1 MNIVDQFLSKVGK
14 QTLLTSKA
22 MMNGFLHKEEA
33 EELERLRAID
43 FEIDM
48 QALSFWERHA
58 QGGMFRS
65 KFDITGVNR
74 VASTELLKFVNRLT
88 EIEIKYEISS
98 IESDLSRWSEIIGVL
113 NTAVD
118 EFGVAK
124 EEVNALM
131 YFYFVSGNRLTV
143 HPTAPSVPRATI
155 PTFISEPEDESD
167 ENIQVKFE
175 CDDGVIL
182 SSSTIVKELLDIYLV
197 DLDHW
202 RSENPQSRPDIMG
215 LHRILKDFLSNPSQT
230 NLINNAAIVFN
241 PNTIKQIAKANFST
255 TSIGLLDGVREVTI
269 VEIDRGVERHG
280 FIDYRLLLVS
290 MFITQVR
297 FALENEVEK

>member
-1 MNIVDQFLSKVGK
+1 MNVVDQFLSKVGK

-22 MMNGFLHKEEA
+22 MMNGFLPKEEA

-43 FEIDM
+43 FEIDI

-58 QGGMFRS
+58 QGGIFRGRFEFS
-65 KFDITGVNR
+65 NINLIT
-74 VASTELLKFVNRLT
+74 STEFMKFISQLV

-118 EFGVAK
+118 EFGVTK

-131 YFYFVSGNRLTV
+131 YFYFVSSNRLTV
-143 HPTAPSVPRATI
+143 HPTAPSVLRATI
-155 PTFISEPEDESD
+155 PTFISEQHEHQNNDELTKFMLNNQVFTMIEDVLEADRKSWNTEH
-167 ENIQVKFE
+167 ENHEANKHNELQTIIYKFLRVNSQTKLIE
-175 CDDGVIL
+175 FASNIF
-182 SSSTIVKELLDIYLV
+182 T
-197 DLDHW
+197 
-202 RSENPQSRPDIMG
+202 PQSIKDIAA
-215 LHRILKDFLSNPSQT
+215 RSFT
-230 NLINNAAIVFN
+230 NFA
-241 PNTIKQIAKANFST
+241 
-255 TSIGLLDGVREVTI
+255 IGLLDGVRENI
-269 VEIDRGVERHG
+269 IDEIDKGVKDNG

>member
-1 MNIVDQFLSKVGK
+1 MNVVDQFLSKVGK

-22 MMNGFLHKEEA
+22 MMSGFLSKEEA

-43 FEIDM
+43 FGIDM
-48 QALSFWERHA
+48 QVLNSWGRCS
-58 QGGMFRS
+58 QSGMFRS
-65 KFDITGVNR
+65 KLDINGVNLT
-74 VASTELLKFVNRLT
+74 ASAGLLELANRLA

-118 EFGVAK
+118 EFNITK

-131 YFYFVSGNRLTV
+131 YFYFVLSNRLTIY
-143 HPTAPSVPRATI
+143 PTAPSVLRATI
-155 PTFISEPEDESD
+155 PTFISEQHEHQNNDELTKFVLNKQVFIMIEDVLDADRNSWNAEH
-167 ENIQVKFE
+167 ENHEANKHNELQTIIYKFLRINSQTKLIE
-175 CDDGVIL
+175 FASNIF
-182 SSSTIVKELLDIYLV
+182 T
-197 DLDHW
+197 
-202 RSENPQSRPDIMG
+202 PQSIKDIAA
-215 LHRILKDFLSNPSQT
+215 RSFT
-230 NLINNAAIVFN
+230 NFA
-241 PNTIKQIAKANFST
+241 
-255 TSIGLLDGVREVTI
+255 IGLLDGVRENI
-269 VEIDRGVERHG
+269 IDEIDKGVKDNG

>member
-1 MNIVDQFLSKVGK
+1 MNVVDQFLSKVGK

-22 MMNGFLHKEEA
+22 MMNGFLPKEEA

-43 FEIDM
+43 FEIDI
-48 QALSFWERHA
+48 QALSLWERHA

-65 KFDITGVNR
+65 KFDINGVNR
-74 VASTELLKFVNRLT
+74 IASPELLNFVNRLT

-118 EFGVAK
+118 EFGVTK

-131 YFYFVSGNRLTV
+131 YFYFVSSNRLTV
-143 HPTAPSVPRATI
+143 HPTAPSVLRATI
-155 PTFISEPEDESD
+155 PTFISEQHEHQNNDELTKFMLNNQVFTMIEDVLEADRKSWNTEH
-167 ENIQVKFE
+167 ENHEANKHNELQTIIYKFLRVNSQTKLIE
-175 CDDGVIL
+175 FASNIF
-182 SSSTIVKELLDIYLV
+182 T
-197 DLDHW
+197 
-202 RSENPQSRPDIMG
+202 PQSIKDIAD
-215 LHRILKDFLSNPSQT
+215 RSFT
-230 NLINNAAIVFN
+230 NFA
-241 PNTIKQIAKANFST
+241 
-255 TSIGLLDGVREVTI
+255 IGLLDGVRENI
-269 VEIDRGVERHG
+269 IDEIDKGVKDNG

>member
-1 MNIVDQFLSKVGK
+1 MNVVDQFLSKVGK

-22 MMNGFLHKEEA
+22 MMNGFLPKEEA

-48 QALSFWERHA
+48 QALSFWERHN
-58 QGGMFRS
+58 QGGVFRS
-65 KFDITGVNR
+65 KLDIAGFNLT
-74 VASTELLKFVNRLT
+74 ASAGLLELVNRLT

-118 EFGVAK
+118 EFGVTK

-131 YFYFVSGNRLTV
+131 YFYFLSGNRLTIF
-143 HPTAPSVPRATI
+143 PTAPSVPRATI
-155 PTFISEPEDESD
+155 PTFISEQYEHQNNDELTKFMLNNQIFTMVEDVLEADRKSWNTRH
-167 ENIQVKFE
+167 ENHEANKHNELQTIIYKFLQVNSQTKLIEFASN
-175 CDDGVIL
+175 IF
-182 SSSTIVKELLDIYLV
+182 T
-197 DLDHW
+197 
-202 RSENPQSRPDIMG
+202 PQSIRDIAA
-215 LHRILKDFLSNPSQT
+215 RSFT
-230 NLINNAAIVFN
+230 NFA
-241 PNTIKQIAKANFST
+241 
-255 TSIGLLDGVREVTI
+255 IGLLDGVRENI
-269 VEIDRGVERHG
+269 IDEIDKGVKDNG

-297 FALENEVEK
+297 FALEDEVEK

>member
-1 MNIVDQFLSKVGK
+1 MNVVDQFLSKVGK

-22 MMNGFLHKEEA
+22 MMNGFLLKEEA
-33 EELERLRAID
+33 EELERLQAID

-48 QALSFWERHA
+48 QALSLWERHA

-65 KFDITGVNR
+65 KFDINGVNR
-74 VASTELLKFVNRLT
+74 IASPELLNFVNRLT

-118 EFGVAK
+118 EFGVTK

-155 PTFISEPEDESD
+155 PTFISEQHEHQNNDELTKFMSNKQVFTMIEDVLEADHKSWNAEH
-167 ENIQVKFE
+167 ENHEANKHNELQTIIYKFLRVNSQTRLIE
-175 CDDGVIL
+175 FASNIF
-182 SSSTIVKELLDIYLV
+182 T
-197 DLDHW
+197 
-202 RSENPQSRPDIMG
+202 PQSIKDIAA
-215 LHRILKDFLSNPSQT
+215 RSFT
-230 NLINNAAIVFN
+230 NFA
-241 PNTIKQIAKANFST
+241 
-255 TSIGLLDGVREVTI
+255 IGLLDGVRENI
-269 VEIDRGVERHG
+269 IDEIDKGVKDNG

>member
-1 MNIVDQFLSKVGK
+1 MNVVDQFLSKVGK

-22 MMNGFLHKEEA
+22 MMNGFLSKEEA
-33 EELERLRAID
+33 EELERLRTID

-48 QALSFWERHA
+48 QALSLWERHA

-65 KFDITGVNR
+65 KFGISGANR
-74 VASTELLKFVNRLT
+74 IASAELLEFLNRLT

-98 IESDLSRWSEIIGVL
+98 IESDLSRWSEIIEVL

-118 EFGVAK
+118 KFGVTK

-131 YFYFVSGNRLTV
+131 YFYFKSGNRLTV

-155 PTFISEPEDESD
+155 PTFISEQHEHQNNDELTKFMSNKQVFTIIEDVLEADRKSWNAKH
-167 ENIQVKFE
+167 ENHEANKHNELQTIIYKF
-175 CDDGVIL
+175 L
-182 SSSTIVKELLDIYLV
+182 
-197 DLDHW
+197 
-202 RSENPQSRPDIMG
+202 
-215 LHRILKDFLSNPSQT
+215 RINSQT
-230 NLINNAAIVFN
+230 KLLEFASNIFTAQSIKDIANRSFTNFAI
-241 PNTIKQIAKANFST
+241 S
-255 TSIGLLDGVREVTI
+255 LLDGVRENI
-269 VEIDRGVERHG
+269 IDEIEEGVKDNG

>member
-1 MNIVDQFLSKVGK
+1 MNAVDQFLSKVGK
-14 QTLLTSKA
+14 QTLLISKA
-22 MMNGFLHKEEA
+22 MMNGFLPKEAA
-33 EELERLRAID
+33 EELESLRAID

-48 QALSFWERHA
+48 QALSLWERHV

-65 KFDITGVNR
+65 KFDIVGVNR
-74 VASTELLKFVNRLT
+74 IVSAELLEFVNRLT

-118 EFGVAK
+118 EFGVTK

-155 PTFISEPEDESD
+155 PTFISEQHEHQNNDELTKFMSNKQVFTMIEDVLEADHKSWNAEH
-167 ENIQVKFE
+167 ENHEANKHNELQTIIYKFLRVNSQTRLIE
-175 CDDGVIL
+175 FASNIF
-182 SSSTIVKELLDIYLV
+182 T
-197 DLDHW
+197 
-202 RSENPQSRPDIMG
+202 PQSIKDIAA
-215 LHRILKDFLSNPSQT
+215 RSFT
-230 NLINNAAIVFN
+230 NFA
-241 PNTIKQIAKANFST
+241 
-255 TSIGLLDGVREVTI
+255 IGLLDGVRENI
-269 VEIDRGVERHG
+269 IDEIDKGVKDNS

>member
-1 MNIVDQFLSKVGK
+1 MNVVDQFLSKVGK

-22 MMNGFLHKEEA
+22 MMNGFLLKEEA

-48 QALSFWERHA
+48 QALSLWERHA

-65 KFDITGVNR
+65 KFDIAGVNR
-74 VASTELLKFVNRLT
+74 IASAELLEFVNRLT

-118 EFGVAK
+118 EFGVTK

-131 YFYFVSGNRLTV
+131 YFYFVSGNRLTIY
-143 HPTAPSVPRATI
+143 PTAPSVLCATI
-155 PTFISEPEDESD
+155 PTFISEQHEHQNNDELTEFMTNKQVFTMIEDVLEADRKSWNAEH
-167 ENIQVKFE
+167 ENHEANKHNELQTIIYKF
-175 CDDGVIL
+175 L
-182 SSSTIVKELLDIYLV
+182 
-197 DLDHW
+197 
-202 RSENPQSRPDIMG
+202 
-215 LHRILKDFLSNPSQT
+215 RINSQT
-230 NLINNAAIVFN
+230 KLLEFASNIFTAQSIKDIANRSFTNFAI
-241 PNTIKQIAKANFST
+241 S
-255 TSIGLLDGVREVTI
+255 LLDGVRENI
-269 VEIDRGVERHG
+269 IDEIDEGVKDNG

>member
-1 MNIVDQFLSKVGK
+1 MNVVDQFLSKVGK

-22 MMNGFLHKEEA
+22 MMNGFLPKEEA

-74 VASTELLKFVNRLT
+74 VASTELLKFVNQFT

-98 IESDLSRWSEIIGVL
+98 IEADLSRWSEIITVL
-113 NTAVD
+113 NTAEE
-118 EFGVAK
+118 EFGVTK
-124 EEVNALM
+124 EEVNAFM
-131 YFYFVSGNRLTV
+131 YYFFVVGNRLTI
-143 HPTAPSVPRATI
+143 HPTAPSVLRATI
-155 PTFISEPEDESD
+155 PTFISGFEDIRETRNVEAIKNDSTNSFSEILD
-167 ENIQVKFE
+167 SFLTEASPTKLIEKAAAIFNSENIIQ
-175 CDDGVIL
+175 L
-182 SSSTIVKELLDIYLV
+182 
-197 DLDHW
+197 
-202 RSENPQSRPDIMG
+202 
-215 LHRILKDFLSNPSQT
+215 
-230 NLINNAAIVFN
+230 
-241 PNTIKQIAKANFST
+241 AKASGKVEDLK
-255 TSIGLLDGVREVTI
+255 GLDAVREAI
-269 VEIDRGVERHG
+269 IENIDDAVEVYG